1 MKQCCSHTRK
11 CAGDGS
17 NLAPAVLGAFHE
29 YIEPSSTDCCVK
41 QDLQDLEWQEV
52 MGRYHQ
58 PQRNRIC
65 DRRRE
70 SSHDGAKAV
79 ATRVQA
85 RWAGPELDAVVNAV
99 DHQVKL
105 AVVSISMHASGTIDG
120 HEPPAM
126 RRYAIDPVD
135 CVVLVL
141 AAVGEIAIGVAAA
154 GKLQPTMA
162 AERRLVE
169 VSSTH
174 GSGRL
179 RAGSVVEESG

>member
-1 MKQCCSHTRK
+1 
-11 CAGDGS
+11 
-17 NLAPAVLGAFHE
+17 
-29 YIEPSSTDCCVK
+29 
-41 QDLQDLEWQEV
+41 
-52 MGRYHQ
+52 MGCYQQ
-58 PQRNRIC
+58 PERNRAC
-65 DRRRE
+65 DRRRG

-85 RWAGPELDAVVNAV
+85 RWAGPELDAMVNAV

-105 AVVSISMHASGTIDG
+105 TVVSISMHAFGTIDG
-120 HEPPAM
+120 NEPPAM

-141 AAVGEIAIGVAAA
+141 AAVGEVAIGVAAA
-154 GKLQPTMA
+154 GKLQPAMA

-179 RAGSVVEESG
+179 RAGSVAQENG